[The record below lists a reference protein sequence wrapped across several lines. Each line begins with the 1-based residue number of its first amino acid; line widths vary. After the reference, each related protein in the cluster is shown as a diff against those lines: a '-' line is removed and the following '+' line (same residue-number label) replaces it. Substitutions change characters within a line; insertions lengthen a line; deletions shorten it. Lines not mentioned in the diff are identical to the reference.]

1 MSESKDRKPDPAPS
15 ADDDLI
21 VPPVDVVDGIPDR
34 QANPPAWKYV
44 LMAAIF
50 LGWVGFLVYCLI
62 AGRL

>member
-1 MSESKDRKPDPAPS
+1 MSEPKTKKNAMTTQ
-15 ADDDLI
+15 ADELI

-34 QANPPAWKYV
+34 QANPPRWKYA
-44 LMAAIF
+44 LIAAIF